1 MAEKKVGVRLD
12 VLGMS
17 EAVAKLNTFGKA
29 IRQNTSKMGKEM
41 DKNLSV
47 FETSFENTG
56 KNAKDLSSEFKNLSV
71 ATKKPTFQALENSIE
86 NTGKQASTLNGEF
99 EDFSRNMGIQTRRT
113 RVFKMELL
121 GVMFF
126 GMMVQQTFMGMLQP
140 AAEAFGIFDIWKDML
155 LVVFIPVMETI
166 LPLVL
171 AFTDFFMNLPTP
183 VQNAIGVLT
192 VLGVVLGGLLFYV
205 GAVGLGLSSIIQWML
220 PFASASI
227 ASASS
232 LVVFKGILAAII
244 QPILLVSGII
254 ALLWLAWKYN
264 FGNIREYTASVFNA
278 IKGILSGFVDV
289 FKGLWGLLQGII
301 ELDGKKVW
309 DGIKLIGEG
318 FGKIFIKGVGGIAK
332 SLSKFLWD
340 SIGDIASWVLELNK
354 KIFDLLTKI
363 PLIGGAIGAVGGAF
377 GAVGERVLGSRQF
390 GGYIPETGLYN
401 LHAGETV
408 TPAGT
413 SISGV
418 TINVNVS
425 GNGMSNDRELA
436 EKIGEVVTA
445 QLRNVT
451 IR

>member
-1 MAEKKVGVRLD
+1 
-12 VLGMS
+12 
-17 EAVAKLNTFGKA
+17 
-29 IRQNTSKMGKEM
+29 
-41 DKNLSV
+41 
-47 FETSFENTG
+47 
-56 KNAKDLSSEFKNLSV
+56 
-71 ATKKPTFQALENSIE
+71 
-86 NTGKQASTLNGEF
+86 
-99 EDFSRNMGIQTRRT
+99 MGIQTGRT

-121 GVMFF
+121 VVLFF

-192 VLGVVLGGLLFYV
+192 VRGVVLGGLLFYV